1 MWGSPHAEGMTMKL
15 MQRAL
20 DGARAE
26 GATVKLMHLAT
37 EELNP
42 CRGCGG
48 RCFDTQACLPGPGGH
63 GAPRRDGERGW
74 HDHGR
79 AGLLLAR
86 STA

>member
-1 MWGSPHAEGMTMKL
+1 MEIIGIVASPHAEGMTMKL

-20 DGARAE
+20 AGARAE

-48 RCFDTQACLPGPGGH
+48 RCFDTQTCVRTRW
-63 GAPRRDGERGW
+63 PRRATPRC
-74 HDHGR
+74 R
-79 AGLLLAR
+79 ARMA
-86 STA
+86 